1 MLFKLLYWDK
11 RVKMQKPSIP
21 ENEVERQAELNQFE
35 ILDTEPELSFDD
47 LTILASQICETKIS
61 LISLIDNDRQWFK
74 SRTGLDATETPRDI
88 SWCGHAILQDELFEV
103 PDAAEDERFKD
114 NPLFLGE
121 PNVRFYAGMPLVTQN
136 GYKIGTLCVIDEK
149 PKKLN
154 DWQKEVL
161 RKLSRQ
167 AVLLIE
173 SRIKEKKLSEANLK
187 LETIV
192 NNIPVMLTSYNDKG
206 EVEWVNREWKDELG
220 WDLEE
225 MKRIDILEKMY
236 PDPTTQQEVR
246 KFIQS
251 DQPEWKDFYTTKKN
265 GHSFYTSWTI
275 VKLENDHYIGI
286 GQNIHERKSIEA
298 LAQDV
303 QRLTKVGGWQYL
315 IESEEVKWTEE
326 TFRIYGLPVSKR
338 VNLSAAINCYAPH
351 EREKISKLVMQGI
364 TEGLPWD
371 GEFEF
376 IDVQGNPKWVRS
388 IGEPVRNQEGKIY
401 KIKGTFQDITELKN
415 LQLKLESE
423 RKLSLHQAKLASIGN
438 LASGVAHEINNPLT
452 IIKGYIT
459 VIKEMN
465 NFDPDTLSRLEK
477 MNYASDRIKTIVNS
491 LRTFSRSD
499 IEEIGL
505 FNLAEVVKDSFD
517 LVSEI
522 YKKENISLVLN
533 MNTGEEAIILGNRG
547 RLSQVIMNL
556 LANAKDA
563 NSKMEDRKITMSLM
577 NKENS
582 AILKVEDNGKGIE
595 KSIKDKIFDPFFTTK
610 DVNEG
615 TGIGLSIVS
624 SIVKEHEGHI
634 SFETALNQGTTFT
647 IKIPLDESGKSLK
660 KQDQVK
666 GFTTGNVKLNILIAD
681 DEDDIRNI
689 LKILFNK
696 IGVEVTLA
704 ANGLEAF
711 ELLQKKTFDLLITD
725 VKMPILD
732 GPGLVRKLRANT
744 EITQPKI
751 ILMTG
756 GVDQKSIEVF
766 ESEVLVEGFI
776 YKPFN
781 QTVLYGKLQELFP
794 NRDWPK
800 AK

>member
-21 ENEVERQAELNQFE
+21 DNEVKRQAELNQFE
-35 ILDTEPELSFDD
+35 ILDSEPEISFDD

-103 PDAAEDERFKD
+103 PDAAMDERFKD

-161 RKLSRQ
+161 KKLSRQ

-173 SRIKEKKLSEANLK
+173 SRIKEKKLSEANIK

-192 NNIPVMLTSYNDKG
+192 NNIPVMLTSYNGKG
-206 EVEWVNREWKDELG
+206 EVEWVNREWIDELG

-225 MKRIDILEKMY
+225 MKGIDILEKMY
-236 PDPTTQQEVR
+236 PDPTIQQEVR

-251 DQPEWKDFYTTKKN
+251 NQPEWKDFYTTKKN

-303 QRLTKVGGWQYL
+303 QRLTKVGGWQYM

-364 TEGLPWD
+364 TQGLPWD

-376 IDVQGNPKWVRS
+376 IDVQGNHKWVRS

-423 RKLSLHQAKLASIGN
+423 RKLSLHQAKLASIGH

-465 NFDPDTLSRLEK
+465 NFDPDTLTRLEK
-477 MNYASDRIKTIVNS
+477 MNYASDRIRTIVNS

-522 YKKENISLVLN
+522 YRKENISLVLN
-533 MNTGEEAIILGNRG
+533 MNAGLEANVLGNKG

-577 NKENS
+577 NEENS

-634 SFETALNQGTTFT
+634 SFETAVNQGTIFT
-647 IKIPLDESGKSLK
+647 IKIPLDDSGKSLK

-666 GFTTGNVKLNILIAD
+666 DFTTGNVKLNILIAD
-681 DEDDIRNI
+681 DEDDIRKI

-732 GPGLVRKLRANT
+732 GPGLVRKLRADK

-781 QTVLYGKLQELFP
+781 QTVLYSKLQELFP